1 MHTPR
6 RCRRRHA
13 TQPWIGRGW
22 WRDVHTACTATVFE
36 TTATALL
43 RSPHPSGPGW
53 RPVVEANPFVG
64 IGSWNHTETAPRLT
78 TPPSSVS
85 HRTRHSS
92 QLPVCVCAGL
102 RKQTPRL
109 VHTPPPLSTGTGLGF
124 SITPTHVTVVYLL
137 LVAHNG
143 VILDGRHVDACTS
156 LLCTHP
162 SSPIKPDTS
171 AA

>member
-1 MHTPR
+1 MEAGGGGKPLCWNWFMESHRNCASVDNSTVVCQPSHTPQLS
-6 RCRRRHA
+6 A
-13 TQPWIGRGW
+13 
-22 WRDVHTACTATVFE
+22 
-36 TTATALL
+36 
-43 RSPHPSGPGW
+43 PS
-53 RPVVEANPFVG
+53 
-64 IGSWNHTETAPRLT
+64 
-78 TPPSSVS
+78 
-85 HRTRHSS
+85 
-92 QLPVCVCAGL
+92 VCVCAGL